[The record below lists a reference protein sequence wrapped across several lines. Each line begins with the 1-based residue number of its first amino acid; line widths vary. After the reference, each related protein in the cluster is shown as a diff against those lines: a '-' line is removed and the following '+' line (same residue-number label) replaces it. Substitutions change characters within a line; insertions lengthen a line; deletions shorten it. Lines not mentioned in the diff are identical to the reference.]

1 LPLPILYVFADIICF
16 VAYRIAGYRKKV
28 VFRNLKKSFPEKAE
42 KEIKKLARKYYKHMA
57 DLIVETIHGLTISEK
72 ELIKRVNVKN
82 YQLLND
88 YHDKGLSIVM
98 MTSHQNNWEWLTHCL
113 TYLSKAEVNGA
124 YAKLKSPFSENLM
137 MKTRTRFGGRFIEK
151 KVIIRDLI
159 KRKDVI
165 KIVGMVSDQ
174 SPVFDDKRYWTT
186 FLNQETAFF
195 TGSEKIARKFGM
207 PVLYAKVDKVRR
219 GYYEI
224 EYIVIDE
231 PPFNP
236 EPDSIT
242 KGFVELV
249 EDHIKESPSTW
260 LWSHKRWKMKRK

>member
-1 LPLPILYVFADIICF
+1 
-16 VAYRIAGYRKKV
+16 
-28 VFRNLKKSFPEKAE
+28 
-42 KEIKKLARKYYKHMA
+42 MA